1 MGFATWMSCFRSRAP
16 LPRLGQPPFNLAPGS
31 GPIKES
37 DMNQFGAPSALKPH
51 RGTMLIIFG
60 VLGIICCV
68 IFGILAWVMGQGDLK
83 EMAAGQMDPSGEGMA
98 KAAKIL
104 GIVSVVLN
112 VIGILIWGLM
122 MAGIFAAAAGGMG

>member
-1 MGFATWMSCFRSRAP
+1 
-16 LPRLGQPPFNLAPGS
+16 
-31 GPIKES
+31 
-37 DMNQFGAPSALKPH
+37 MNQFGAPSALKPH

-112 VIGILIWGLM
+112 VIGILFWGLM
-122 MAGIFAAAAGGMG
+122 MAGVFAAAAGGMG

>member
-1 MGFATWMSCFRSRAP
+1 
-16 LPRLGQPPFNLAPGS
+16 
-31 GPIKES
+31 
-37 DMNQFGAPSALKPH
+37 MNQFGAPSALKPH

>member
-1 MGFATWMSCFRSRAP
+1 
-16 LPRLGQPPFNLAPGS
+16 
-31 GPIKES
+31 
-37 DMNQFGAPSALKPH
+37 
-51 RGTMLIIFG
+51 MLIIFG

>member
-1 MGFATWMSCFRSRAP
+1 
-16 LPRLGQPPFNLAPGS
+16 
-31 GPIKES
+31 
-37 DMNQFGAPSALKPH
+37 MNQFGAPSALKPH

-98 KAAKIL
+98 KVAKIL

-112 VIGILIWGLM
+112 AIGILIWGLM

>member
-1 MGFATWMSCFRSRAP
+1 MREEP
-16 LPRLGQPPFNLAPGS
+16 
-31 GPIKES
+31 
-37 DMNQFGAPSALKPH
+37 
-51 RGTMLIIFG
+51 
-60 VLGIICCV
+60 

-112 VIGILIWGLM
+112 VIGILFWGLM
-122 MAGIFAAAAGGMG
+122 MAGVFAAAAGGMG

>member
-1 MGFATWMSCFRSRAP
+1 
-16 LPRLGQPPFNLAPGS
+16 
-31 GPIKES
+31 
-37 DMNQFGAPSALKPH
+37 MNQFGAPSALKPH

-98 KAAKIL
+98 KAAKEYL
-104 GIVSVVLN
+104 
-112 VIGILIWGLM
+112 
-122 MAGIFAAAAGGMG
+122 